1 MTRVLLVAAA
11 PVEGTCSLLP
21 SLAADVDLVIAV
33 DGGGRVCLEAG
44 VMPDIVLG
52 DFDSLSPDDLGR
64 LSELGASIMRFPAEK
79 DASDLEL
86 ALLEARRAGAGSV
99 VVTAAMSGRLDHT
112 LVALGVLSGAADLKP
127 HVVEPDLEAWVLSA
141 TGRSALQL
149 AGTGATFSV
158 IPLGGPAVVSVTGA
172 AWELSDHPLEPSA
185 SLGLSNRV
193 SAQGQASVSVSSGI
207 AVVIAP
213 KSADGSGAQAR

>member
-11 PVEGTCSLLP
+11 PVAGTCALLP

-44 VMPDIVLG
+44 VLPDIVLG
-52 DFDSLSPDDLGR
+52 DFDSLSPEDLGR
-64 LSELGASIMRFPAEK
+64 LSELGASVVRFPAEK

-86 ALLEARRAGAGSV
+86 ALAEARRAGAGSV

-127 HVVEPDLEAWVLSA
+127 HVVEPDLEAWVLAVRGSECTA
-141 TGRSALQL
+141 ARGCRRHL
-149 AGTGATFSV
+149 
-158 IPLGGPAVVSVTGA
+158 LGHPIWAV
-172 AWELSDHPLEPSA
+172 PPSC
-185 SLGLSNRV
+185 R
-193 SAQGQASVSVSSGI
+193 
-207 AVVIAP
+207 
-213 KSADGSGAQAR
+213 